1 MALRG
6 RDEALQVTK
15 ARKHMLH
22 LFADPSDM
30 QGDLLYV
37 RGSEVNHIRNV
48 CRLRPGDEVSV
59 STGRDDLEY
68 RYGIEQILE
77 DEVILRL
84 RFTRQGNVEL
94 PVRIYLFQALPK
106 ADKMELIIQKAVEL
120 GVYAVI
126 PVSTAR
132 CVVRLDEKKAE
143 KKTERWQKIA
153 EAAAMQSRRAIVPEI
168 YAPMNMQQAAAWAH
182 EHTQMRVIPYELQS
196 DDRQTKS
203 LLESAAEGITD
214 LSVFIGPEGGFE
226 PEEIALARQEGIRP
240 ISLGRRIL
248 RTETAGLA
256 FLSWMIYILE
266 IG

>member
-1 MALRG
+1 
-6 RDEALQVTK
+6 
-15 ARKHMLH
+15 
-22 LFADPSDM
+22 M
-30 QGDLLYV
+30 QGDLLYI
-37 RGSEVNHIRNV
+37 RGSEVNHIKNV
-48 CRLRPGDEVSV
+48 CRLKPGDEVSV
-59 STGRDDLEY
+59 STGGDDLEY

-84 RFTRQGNVEL
+84 RFTRPNSVEL

-132 CVVRLDEKKAE
+132 CVVRLDEKKAG

-153 EAAAMQSRRAIVPEI
+153 ESAAMQSRRAIIPQVFEPLS
-168 YAPMNMQQAAAWAH
+168 MQQAVEWAH
-182 EHTQMRVIPYELQS
+182 EHTQMRVIPYELQP
-196 DDRQTKS
+196 DDRQTKN
-203 LLESAAEGITD
+203 LLESACSGITD
-214 LSVFIGPEGGFE
+214 LSVFIGPEGGFT
-226 PEEIALARQEGIRP
+226 PEEIALAKQQDIRP